1 MNTKKSSVRSE
12 RGCLAWGGTAGLA
25 PVDDILISVKRP
37 LASTPWDR
45 WPTSTSRAMIEKDT
59 GFVIGDAQDIEA
71 DTANA

>member
-1 MNTKKSSVRSE
+1 MRSE

-25 PVDDILISVKRP
+25 PVDDILISVERP
-37 LASTPWDR
+37 LGIDAMGQMANFNFA
-45 WPTSTSRAMIEKDT
+45 RAMIEKDT